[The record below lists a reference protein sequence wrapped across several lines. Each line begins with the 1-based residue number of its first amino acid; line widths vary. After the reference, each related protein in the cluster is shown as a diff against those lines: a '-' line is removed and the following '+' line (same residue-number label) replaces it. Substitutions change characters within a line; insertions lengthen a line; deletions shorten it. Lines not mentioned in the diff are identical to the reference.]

1 MILLENVAKSFGNP
15 PFEVIKGVSFELK
28 EGEFVSLTGKS
39 GSGKS
44 TLLYMISSLDNPTS
58 GRVLLHGQDIARME
72 QRQLHRFRNRNMG
85 FVFQY
90 YYLLPEFTAL
100 ENVLIPAIKA
110 GMVEEKRKQAIALL
124 ERFDLGHRL
133 HNLPSQLS
141 GGEMQRVAIA
151 RALIMEPRY
160 VFADEPTGALDS
172 ANAKIVAETLRAIN
186 RDAGCT
192 VVYVTHDMDF
202 AAMADKQIL
211 LVDGEIKSVMAHS
224 RVRSR
229 FRLNKL

>member
-1 MILLENVAKSFGNP
+1 MILLENVVKSFGSP

-58 GRVLLHGQDIARME
+58 GRVLLHGQDIAKME
-72 QRQLHRFRNRNMG
+72 QRELHRFRNRNMG

-90 YYLLPEFTAL
+90 HYLLPEFTAL
-100 ENVLIPAIKA
+100 ENVLMPAIKA
-110 GMVEEKRKQAIALL
+110 GMVEEKREQAIALL

-211 LVDGEIKSVMAHS
+211 LVDGEIKSVLAHS
-224 RVRSR
+224 RARGR
-229 FRLNKL
+229 RKLP